1 MKTINRFLLS
11 SLAAGLLFAPGIA
24 AESTTTDDLQAKYE
38 KKLAK
43 EFVGYG
49 NWITDYDQALSTAKE
64 QEKVLFVYF
73 SRSYA
78 P

>member
-1 MKTINRFLLS
+1 MMSTSRFLLS
-11 SLAAGLLFAPGIA
+11 SLAAGLLLAPGITA
-24 AESTTTDDLQAKYE
+24 ASASTDDLQEKYE

-49 NWITDYDQALSTAKE
+49 NWITDYDVALSTAKK
-64 QEKVLFVYF
+64 QGKVLFVYF